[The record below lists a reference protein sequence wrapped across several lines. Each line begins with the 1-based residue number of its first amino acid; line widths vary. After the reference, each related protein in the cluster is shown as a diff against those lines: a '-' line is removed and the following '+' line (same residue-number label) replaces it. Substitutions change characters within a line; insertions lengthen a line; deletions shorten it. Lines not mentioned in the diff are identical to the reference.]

1 MSRPPFK
8 IIGDS
13 EVLVDW
19 RFVEKAEGPAGPW
32 SVCCR
37 LEREERR
44 IEEVNLRPRNLG
56 SIEH

>member
-1 MSRPPFK
+1 MSRPPFE
-8 IIGDS
+8 IIWDS

-19 RFVEKAEGPAGPW
+19 RFVEKAEVPAGPW

-37 LEREERR
+37 LEREEPR
-44 IEEVNLRPRNLG
+44 IQDVNLRPRNLG